1 MRKLVALAALG
12 PVLLVLLPATPGRAA
27 QRICVPGE
35 PHTCAVGNQPFDL
48 PVSRC
53 GFPIS
58 VGVVSD
64 REYVIHDTFL
74 ADGTQIQRITG
85 ELVLSFTN
93 TTSGKKTVIENVSG
107 PSTSTFAPDGSGS
120 FHGQG
125 RSWLSFGPRG
135 QANTGEPGLVFTD
148 GDVVVGFSGNVA
160 TSFSLSG
167 TQADGCA
174 LLG

>member
-1 MRKLVALAALG
+1 MRKLVAL
-12 PVLLVLLPATPGRAA
+12 PVLGLVLLVVLLPATPGRAA
-27 QRICVPGE
+27 DRICVPGE
-35 PHTCAVGNQPFDL
+35 PHSCAVGNQPFDL

-74 ADGTQIQRITG
+74 PDGTEIERITG
-85 ELVLSFTN
+85 ELVLSFAN
-93 TTSGKKTVIENVSG
+93 TVTGKTVIENVSG
-107 PSTSTFAPDGSGS
+107 PSTSTFAPNGSGS
-120 FHGQG
+120 FEGQG
-125 RSWLSFGPRG
+125 RNWLSFGPGG
-135 QANTGEPGLVFTD
+135 QANTREPGLVFTD

-167 TQADGCA
+167 TQVDGCA

>member
-12 PVLLVLLPATPGRAA
+12 PVLLVLLAATPGRAA

-48 PVSRC
+48 PLSRC
-53 GFPIS
+53 GFPIG

-74 ADGTQIQRITG
+74 ADGTEIQRITG

-93 TTSGKKTVIENVSG
+93 TTTGKTVTENVSG
-107 PSTSTFAPDGSGS
+107 PSTSTFAPDGSGR
-120 FHGQG
+120 FQGQG
-125 RSWLSFGPRG
+125 RSWLSFGPLG
-135 QANTGEPGLVFTD
+135 QANTREPGLVFTD
-148 GDVVVGFSGNVA
+148 GVVVVGFSGNVA

-167 TQADGCA
+167 TQVDGCA